1 MSQRERMTW
10 GKNASGPT
18 LPVEEAKKRASAH
31 PATPD
36 EGITH
41 PAGYK
46 DPEANAYENG
56 DTSSWAEDPKGPP
69 YRTSPAPAVPVD
81 DGGYKHPATQPGAPQ
96 KNASHDLRARV
107 EQKAALCIRI
117 AQHLL
122 GKEASVDMVEDQ
134 ALDFMDIS
142 DGRIASTLRRI
153 EAATEDPETLLRR
166 MTAEEEGSPEDKK
179 EDAEEDKGKKA
190 ADDRMAEV
198 ITALS
203 GIRAEMEQMKSGWGA
218 RAEAPK
224 PEAMKSADAML
235 ADMMKEEAAKAAA
248 PMYGGED
255 KEAEEMLAKML
266 AEEQA
271 GPPVDVKPEAKTLS
285 QFMEEDISLDPI
297 LDDPM
302 GLDPAAMPM
311 DDEAILSSLF
321 ASRNA
326 ADDEEEKDEDKK
338 AGKKAK
344 KADDD
349 EEEADEKEE
358 SDVEEK
364 DKEVEEEEVDGKE
377 GAKKKASQGQVVS
390 QLRPQPKKASAGAR
404 TVGTQVRTAAA
415 AGDVSELAKL
425 WDSAPDVSKV
435 FGN

>member
-10 GKNASGPT
+10 GKSASGPT

-203 GIRAEMEQMKSGWGA
+203 GIRAEMERMKQGWGA
-218 RAEAPK
+218 RAEDPK
-224 PEAMKSADAML
+224 PEAPKSADDML
-235 ADMMKEEAAKAAA
+235 ADMMKEEAAKGAA

-271 GPPVDVKPEAKTLS
+271 PPADVKPEAKTLS
-285 QFMEEDISLDPI
+285 QFMDEDISLDPI

-311 DDEAILSSLF
+311 DDEALLSSLF

-344 KADDD
+344 KAEDD
-349 EEEADEKEE
+349 EEEADAKEE
-358 SDVEEK
+358 EEVEEK

-377 GAKKKASQGQVVS
+377 GAKKKASAGQVVA
-390 QLRPQPKKASAGAR
+390 QLRPQPKKASSGAR

-415 AGDVSELAKL
+415 SGDVSELAKL